1 MSFTIKSIF
10 PSLNV
15 PEDVLNKH
23 RMAVGMRIRDSW
35 NARYDY
41 PPLKIDEDGQQV
53 NQYEDTLLIG
63 QKQLLKGILPKSPN
77 PLKRRRGGEG
87 KLPLRR
93 TRTCSDLHPLLIIRL
108 PKESQTGLPHS
119 FDVVCVYGANFQ
131 FITPS
136 KLLPG

>member
-53 NQYEDTLLIG
+53 NQYEDHFIDRAKTII
-63 QKQLLKGILPKSPN
+63 KGYLAEIAK
-77 PLKRRRGGEG
+77 PLEKKKRRRRKAPIKTYE
-87 KLPLRR
+87 K
-93 TRTCSDLHPLLIIRL
+93 
-108 PKESQTGLPHS
+108 
-119 FDVVCVYGANFQ
+119 V
-131 FITPS
+131 
-136 KLLPG
+136 